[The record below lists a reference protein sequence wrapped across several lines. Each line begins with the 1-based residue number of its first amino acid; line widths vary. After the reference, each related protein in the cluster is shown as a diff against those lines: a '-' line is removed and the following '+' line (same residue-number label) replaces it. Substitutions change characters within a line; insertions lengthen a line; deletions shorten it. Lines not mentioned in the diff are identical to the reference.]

1 MDIRR
6 FEQLPKDVLEG
17 IQMVHQ
23 HVFEGDSLKEEK
35 LHDKK
40 GLLAFVAIE
49 GGNVIGFKLGY
60 EMDDGVF
67 YSWLG
72 GVHPAQ
78 QKRGI
83 ASRLMDAQ
91 HLECRRRGYS
101 KVRTY
106 SRNIK
111 KAMLILNLKFG
122 FDVIDTFIDHK
133 GRHKII
139 LEKDL

>member
-1 MDIRR
+1 MEIRQ
-6 FEQLPKDVLEG
+6 FEKLPKDILEG
-17 IQMVHQ
+17 IQIVHR
-23 HVFEGDSLKEEK
+23 HVFEGDLLKEEK

-40 GLLAFVAIE
+40 GFLAFVAIE
-49 GGNVIGFKLGY
+49 NDHVIGFKLGY
-60 EMDDGVF
+60 EMEEGVF

-72 GVHPAQ
+72 GVHPAH
-78 QKRGI
+78 QKRGV
-83 ASRLMDAQ
+83 ASQLMDAQ
-91 HLECRRRGYS
+91 HRECRRRGYY

-111 KAMLILNLKFG
+111 KAMLILNLKCG
-122 FDVIDTFIDHK
+122 FDVIDTFVDGK